1 MMENVSVDP
10 RDIREFDM
18 VELTDGR
25 EATIVFVPKDPTT
38 GFEVDIGS
46 GPEDWDTISIKA
58 SQIKRVVWHAEQRVF
73 LLP

>member
-1 MMENVSVDP
+1 MEKASVDS
-10 RDIREFDM
+10 RDICEFDI

-38 GFEVDIGS
+38 GFEADIGS

-58 SQIKRVVWHAEQRVF
+58 SQIKRIVWHAG
-73 LLP
+73 